1 MFACTQIYPKVMVA
15 FVLVLTSFGLLLIPY
30 FQHVLID
37 SRPTKKIIPF
47 VAVATN
53 MFEFF
58 LKTLVTVHNT
68 LHLLLLFLWLKP
80 SRFGF
85 EFYFLFFWFLKYAKH
100 SSEIKSKSL
109 HGYSFRSSWIW
120 CLDHEHFGDDFFPFV
135 RCFIRL
141 ESPMEFQY
149 RMQFKRCVD
158 RLSGVYKFGCVNFTI
173 TEVQISW
180 FMKKKKK

>member
-68 LHLLLLFLWLKP
+68 LRLLLLFLWLKP

-100 SSEIKSKSL
+100 SSRNQIEISTWIFLPFELDLMSWSWTFWRRFFSIRSL
-109 HGYSFRSSWIW
+109 LHSF
-120 CLDHEHFGDDFFPFV
+120 G
-135 RCFIRL
+135 
-141 ESPMEFQY
+141 
-149 RMQFKRCVD
+149 
-158 RLSGVYKFGCVNFTI
+158 I
-173 TEVQISW
+173 TNGISISNAI
-180 FMKKKKK
+180 